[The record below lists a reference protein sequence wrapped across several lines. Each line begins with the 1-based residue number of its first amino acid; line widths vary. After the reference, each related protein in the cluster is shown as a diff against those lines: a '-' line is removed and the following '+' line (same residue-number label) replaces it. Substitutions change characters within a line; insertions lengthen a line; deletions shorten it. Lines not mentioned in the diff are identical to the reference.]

1 MRIDEA
7 IKRSY
12 VVIVCFLI
20 GAAAY
25 FQVSGL
31 MSLARG
37 VIAGGT
43 PLEGERGASGG
54 GRGKTI
60 KPSATSARETSAA
73 AILAR
78 NPFDSVTGPLDG
90 SGEPPEQPAAPEDDG
105 APCAGVRVV
114 LISAS
119 DDPGFSFA
127 AIAEGAQ
134 KPILRRMGDMIAGYA
149 VDAIVR
155 DRVRLASGVRS
166 CIAALG
172 EKPTAAAAGPAKGLE
187 KPLAAGRDPGAL
199 PQDIASKIR
208 VISDREVEVDRSV
221 IATVMERQ
229 GEIFGRVRVTP
240 EKDGGGLRVMGIRP
254 GSLLGTLGME
264 NGDKLQSIN
273 GINVADPRSAMEAYM
288 RLERADH
295 LVVSVV
301 RRGQPMNIDVK
312 IK

>member
-1 MRIDEA
+1 MTATRVYARSIGEKKTLVDGRALEQGYRPAGLCPAEPRRPRAFRRRCQFVRRGAVSGPRLASVAKASPSGGRRGVKAPCNRDFRGSPAAGLLLAEFVCVAAPVVSARRGWWASESRRSGAMRIDEA

-37 VIAGGT
+37 VIAEGAPLGT
-43 PLEGERGASGG
+43 
-54 GRGKTI
+54 GRGDARDKAI
-60 KPSATSARETSAA
+60 KSGAPSARETSAA

-90 SGEPPEQPAAPEDDG
+90 SGEPLDLPPAPENEG

-114 LISAS
+114 LISES

-127 AIAEGAQ
+127 AISEGTQ

-155 DRVRLASGVRS
+155 DRVRLASGV
-166 CIAALG
+166 
-172 EKPTAAAAGPAKGLE
+172 
-187 KPLAAGRDPGAL
+187 
-199 PQDIASKIR
+199 
-208 VISDREVEVDRSV
+208 
-221 IATVMERQ
+221 
-229 GEIFGRVRVTP
+229 
-240 EKDGGGLRVMGIRP
+240 
-254 GSLLGTLGME
+254 
-264 NGDKLQSIN
+264 
-273 GINVADPRSAMEAYM
+273 
-288 RLERADH
+288 
-295 LVVSVV
+295 
-301 RRGQPMNIDVK
+301 
-312 IK
+312 

>member
-37 VIAGGT
+37 VIAEGT
-43 PLEGERGASGG
+43 PLGT
-54 GRGKTI
+54 GRGDARDKAI
-60 KPSATSARETSAA
+60 KSGAPSARETSAA

-90 SGEPPEQPAAPEDDG
+90 SGEPLDLPPAPEDEG

-114 LISAS
+114 LISES

-127 AIAEGAQ
+127 AISEGTQ

-166 CIAALG
+166 CVAALG
-172 EKPTAAAAGPAKGLE
+172 DKPTAVTAGPTKGPE
-187 KPLAAGRDPGAL
+187 KPPPAGRDAGAL

-229 GEIFGRVRVTP
+229 GEMLGRIRVTP
-240 EKDGGGLRVMGIRP
+240 EKDGGGLRLMGIRP

-295 LVVSVV
+295 LIVSVV
-301 RRGQPMNIDVK
+301 RRGQPMNIDVR